1 MGARP
6 VSSSRGLRILGPMRT
21 LVSPSDSILV
31 SLPLD
36 FKLEH
41 FIIYISLLQLKN
53 SCNNSLFGP
62 CMCVLC
68 VNASVLAPYID
79 PG

>member
-6 VSSSRGLRILGPMRT
+6 VSSSRGLRILGSMRA

-31 SLPLD
+31 SLPQD

-41 FIIYISLLQLKN
+41 FIFYVSLL
-53 SCNNSLFGP
+53 
-62 CMCVLC
+62 
-68 VNASVLAPYID
+68 
-79 PG
+79 